1 MSYRRLLITC
11 FLLVYF
17 THPVSADF
25 ELKLNQGVAAYLKKD
40 YQAAV
45 NFLKLALEENPDSAT
60 ANHILGLSLSRLE
73 KYDEAI
79 TYLEKTK
86 ELDPNIRG
94 IYLDLGTAYLKGDD
108 LKMAESEFKEAVRQE
123 PENGLAYYNLG
134 YTQFQLGNFEEAITA
149 LDKAA
154 NLDPEL
160 ATQARFYAGLS
171 RYKLTD
177 YQASISDFQSAREL
191 GLGTDFAIASEE
203 YLDLISRLNKKYYG
217 TVSSG
222 VQYDTNVVLDPDG
235 VEIISDQSAA
245 RAIFYLNLGYKPY
258 LKPDAVIGGD
268 YTGYFSF
275 NHDLEDFNVQSHL
288 FRIYG
293 EKTVSVRKRPTAFYL
308 EYFYNIIFVGGSPA
322 DNLFSQSN
330 SVRPKVT
337 VQWSSL
343 TQTEL
348 SYQFRY
354 DNFDNFPER
363 DAANNNLTLAQLFR
377 LCDGKLFLRPGIN
390 VAINSAKDITGRRN
404 FDYFSPEVFLET
416 VSFLPH
422 GITVLT
428 NTYYFNADYYND
440 PFDRVDNQIG
450 VRAVVS
456 KKLYK
461 VLSLDLSY
469 QYIKNFSSSDFPG
482 PEPFKYSTNIFSAV
496 LSARF

>member
-1 MSYRRLLITC
+1 
-11 FLLVYF
+11 
-17 THPVSADF
+17 
-25 ELKLNQGVAAYLKKD
+25 
-40 YQAAV
+40 
-45 NFLKLALEENPDSAT
+45 
-60 ANHILGLSLSRLE
+60 
-73 KYDEAI
+73 
-79 TYLEKTK
+79 
-86 ELDPNIRG
+86 
-94 IYLDLGTAYLKGDD
+94 
-108 LKMAESEFKEAVRQE
+108 
-123 PENGLAYYNLG
+123 
-134 YTQFQLGNFEEAITA
+134 
-149 LDKAA
+149 
-154 NLDPEL
+154 
-160 ATQARFYAGLS
+160 
-171 RYKLTD
+171 
-177 YQASISDFQSAREL
+177 
-191 GLGTDFAIASEE
+191 LGTDFAIASEE

-217 TVSSG
+217 TVSTG
-222 VQYDTNVVLDPDG
+222 IQYDTNVVLDPDG

-245 RAIFYLNLGYKPY
+245 RAIFFLNLGYKPY

-322 DNLFSQSN
+322 DNLFSQTN

-337 VQWSSL
+337 VQWSGL

-348 SYQFRY
+348 YYQFRY

-363 DAANNNLTLAQLFR
+363 EAVNNNLTLAQVFR
-377 LCDGKLFLRPGIN
+377 LRDGKLFLKPGTN
-390 VAINSAKDITGRRN
+390 VAINSAKDVPGRRN
-404 FDYFSPEVFLET
+404 FDYFSPAVFLET

-461 VLSLDLSY
+461 ILSLDLSY
-469 QYIKNFSSSDFPG
+469 QYIKNFSKSDFPG
-482 PEPFKYSTNIFSAV
+482 PEPFAYSTNIFSAV